1 LPRAR
6 YPAVTHLEFG
16 REDWRRAADRLAK
29 LIERR

>member
-1 LPRAR
+1 LPCAP
-6 YPAVTHLEFG
+6 YSAAAHLEFG